1 LNEPSESEDISAKVY
16 KIRHPA
22 AAQTMFKNRRFDRE
36 ISIPNRKIENDL
48 KSKLSKSKSKVSFAK
63 SLTAKKL
70 KARKVEY
77 FESETSLIKIVKK
90 DSRLKSQMKRRSN
103 FSAIESKVKKYI
115 SGNNAQK
122 EVQIRGIYS
131 TDHFDKIEKISSENS
146 KRILKRYFR
155 FSFEKPKNSE
165 EILLTVKN
173 NDKILFEEES
183 NIESDQGTQAL
194 PVENKENSHD
204 LTAIGAQYRL
214 IDNYLEDL
222 KSKGIGI
229 FQYFFNEK
237 FDEKSSISY
246 ECYSIQDFY
255 KMKMK
260 LKEEIYDK
268 ENQSMLSRINSSHNP
283 LFRVYLHEIR

>member
-1 LNEPSESEDISAKVY
+1 
-16 KIRHPA
+16 
-22 AAQTMFKNRRFDRE
+22 MKNQ
-36 ISIPNRKIENDL
+36 N
-48 KSKLSKSKSKVSFAK
+48 
-63 SLTAKKL
+63 
-70 KARKVEY
+70 
-77 FESETSLIKIVKK
+77 
-90 DSRLKSQMKRRSN
+90 
-103 FSAIESKVKKYI
+103 
-115 SGNNAQK
+115 
-122 EVQIRGIYS
+122 
-131 TDHFDKIEKISSENS
+131 
-146 KRILKRYFR
+146 
-155 FSFEKPKNSE
+155 NSE

-183 NIESDQGTQAL
+183 NLESDQGTEAL
-194 PVENKENSHD
+194 PVKNKENSHD

-229 FQYFFNEK
+229 FLYFSN
-237 FDEKSSISY
+237 EKSSISY